1 MQGSEKESKISQ
13 NLKENLF
20 KSPRDTVML
29 IRLTWWIEFP
39 EESVGS
45 KNCISN
51 FLREKKVA
59 LNFQLLVHSIK
70 KIKKNIPN
78 KWIC

>member
-45 KNCISN
+45 KNHISN

-70 KIKKNIPN
+70 KI
-78 KWIC
+78 

>member
-13 NLKENLF
+13 NLKESLF
-20 KSPRDTVML
+20 KSPRDTEML

-45 KNCISN
+45 KNRISN

-70 KIKKNIPN
+70 KI
-78 KWIC
+78 